1 MGDINMAQMGLNRL
15 TAAIWLLSGVL
26 ACISA
31 DGMVQPLETNLPKLA
46 QWKSSGKALICAER
60 TTTKPGKA
68 NVLGN
73 DACPLDFSTG
83 LPQTLLQESFDP
95 VTGDAGGG
103 DTAVGLSPTESPTKP
118 AADSAMNAVFSG
130 EAASAQAPPAASSN
144 AITYPKCNS
153 GVKCDD
159 KALLKKC
166 DDAVVYETK
175 RFNQIRTDTVG
186 SELIKEHNLRVFRD
200 CATGLN
206 DAEQLSNQQKKP
218 FLTSTM
224 AVDLCLKLSCQDLKA
239 IVVPTVLEKL
249 HIFSGKTAPA
259 SMLAVDLR
267 LQKTMEV
274 TYCSKQFC
282 IEKQNKKNEM
292 RKQNA
297 LKNGMTPDLISLK
310 KIKADC
316 DQCNG
321 KQPSGDCH
329 MEENKEKPGCKSS
342 CQCFKYKVTKVCEI
356 YDGKRPKDQKA
367 KYTKYQKGMQAAV
380 EAKFGS
386 GGLMKNTGVRDL
398 CAMV

>member
-1 MGDINMAQMGLNRL
+1 MGINMAQMGLNRL
-15 TAAIWLLSGVL
+15 EMTAAIWLLSGVL

-175 RFNQIRTDTVG
+175 RFDQIRTNTIA
-186 SELIKEHNLRVFRD
+186 SQLTKEHNLRVFRD

-224 AVDLCLKLSCQDLKA
+224 AVNLCAKLSCQDLKA
-239 IVVPTVLEKL
+239 IVKSDRSKRM
-249 HIFSGKTAPA
+249 HIFSGKNATA
-259 SMLAVDLR
+259 SMLAVDLF
-267 LQKTMEV
+267 LQKTMKV
-274 TYCSKQFC
+274 WYCEKQFC
-282 IEKQNKKNEM
+282 IEKQKKKNES
-292 RKQNA
+292 RKKIG
-297 LKNGMTPDLISLK
+297 LKEKSLK
-310 KIKADC
+310 GIEADC
-316 DQCNG
+316 KQCDG
-321 KQPSGDCH
+321 KQPSGDCNI
-329 MEENKEKPGCKSS
+329 EENKEKPECNNS
-342 CQCFKYKVTKVCEI
+342 CQCFKVCA
-356 YDGKRPKDQKA
+356 KA
-367 KYTKYQKGMQAAV
+367 CVCHLSYWELLLFLLLAIQIPV
-380 EAKFGS
+380 
-386 GGLMKNTGVRDL
+386 
-398 CAMV
+398 

>member
-224 AVDLCLKLSCQDLKA
+224 AVNLCAKLSCQDLKA
-239 IVVPTVLEKL
+239 IVKSDRSKRM
-249 HIFSGKTAPA
+249 HIFSGKNATA
-259 SMLAVDLR
+259 SMLAVDLF
-267 LQKTMEV
+267 LQKTMKV
-274 TYCSKQFC
+274 WYCEKQFC
-282 IEKQNKKNEM
+282 IEKQKKKNES
-292 RKQNA
+292 RKKIG
-297 LKNGMTPDLISLK
+297 LKEKSLK
-310 KIKADC
+310 EIEADC
-316 DQCNG
+316 KQCDG
-321 KQPSGDCH
+321 KQPSGDCNI
-329 MEENKEKPGCKSS
+329 EENKEKPECNNS
-342 CQCFKYKVTKVCEI
+342 CQCFKYEVTKVCEI
-356 YDGKRPKDQKA
+356 YDGKKGKDD
-367 KYTKYQKGMQAAV
+367 QKGMQAAV
-380 EAKFGS
+380 EGKFGS
-386 GGLMKNTGVRDL
+386 GGLMQNTGFRDL